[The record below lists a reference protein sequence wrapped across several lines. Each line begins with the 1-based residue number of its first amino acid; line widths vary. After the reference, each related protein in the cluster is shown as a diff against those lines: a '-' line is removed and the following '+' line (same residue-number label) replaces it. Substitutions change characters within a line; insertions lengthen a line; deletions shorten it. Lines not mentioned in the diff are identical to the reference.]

1 MNKLDPTKRNE
12 MFTFGFREGNSIR
25 SPGKRPRD
33 IMQSNAQQSP
43 EMNKHI
49 TGTSTVGYYF

>member
-1 MNKLDPTKRNE
+1 

-33 IMQSNAQQSP
+33 IMQSNAQHSP

-49 TGTSTVGYYF
+49 TGMSTAGYYF